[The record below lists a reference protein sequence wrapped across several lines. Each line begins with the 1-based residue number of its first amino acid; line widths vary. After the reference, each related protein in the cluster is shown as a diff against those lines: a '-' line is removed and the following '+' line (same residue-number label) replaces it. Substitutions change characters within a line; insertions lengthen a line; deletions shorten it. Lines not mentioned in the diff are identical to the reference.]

1 MSIIDFFSGISAVV
15 RIKNSFKHYSR
26 DSYRV
31 FFLVISRE
39 IAKDFVRNS
48 TSNSLKILSE
58 NPPKLTRDSTKNL
71 IRDSSRSSFSMN
83 LTRDFFWNSIKDYSK
98 NFAWDSS
105 RKSIRDFSRNF
116 IKDSCRSFARDSF
129 RHSTKESLA
138 IASMIPPRILEGFSQ
153 ELQPVLFQ
161 NSSKAF
167 SRISTIEYI
176 KNSTRSNSSN
186 STRDFQAITSETSS
200 GT

>member
-116 IKDSCRSFARDSF
+116 IKDSCRSFAIPSGIPR
-129 RHSTKESLA
+129 RSLWQLHQWFLQEFWKVFLKNYNRYCF
-138 IASMIPPRILEGFSQ
+138 RILARLSPEF
-153 ELQPVLFQ
+153 PP
-161 NSSKAF
+161 
-167 SRISTIEYI
+167 
-176 KNSTRSNSSN
+176 
-186 STRDFQAITSETSS
+186 
-200 GT
+200 